1 MRRTCRSRCS
11 TARKWEVATVPR
23 EVPHGSA
30 TLFKVTSPQ
39 HQAGDV
45 VASVTGFAF
54 SPRECRIVLTSACT
68 SCGTALLG
76 DFCHVCGQQRVS
88 GRLTTREFLR
98 DLARRVLRLDA
109 AYARTLWRTLRSPG
123 QLVNDYLNGKRSG
136 ILDPL
141 QYYISAMFTQLLV
154 SSITLIVAPLIDRTS
169 AVSWLGGLGGVV
181 AIKFLFVIWAG
192 LVWRVLFR
200 SDHRNLAEILV
211 FTTYG
216 SATTSLL
223 WTALP
228 LLDLAVPYDLARSE
242 ASVAAV
248 TLGIEVVYM

>member
-1 MRRTCRSRCS
+1 M
-11 TARKWEVATVPR
+11 E
-23 EVPHGSA
+23 
-30 TLFKVTSPQ
+30 SP
-39 HQAGDV
+39 
-45 VASVTGFAF
+45 
-54 SPRECRIVLTSACT
+54 ACT
-68 SCGTALLG
+68 SCGTALIG
-76 DFCHVCGQQRVS
+76 SFCHVCGQQQLS
-88 GRLTTREFLR
+88 GRLTTSEFLR

-123 QLVNDYLNGKRSG
+123 QLVDDYLNGKRSG
-136 ILDPL
+136 IFDPL
-141 QYYISAMFTQLLV
+141 QYYISSMFTQVLV

-169 AVSWLGGLGGVV
+169 AITWLGGLGGVV
-181 AIKFLFVIWAG
+181 AIKFLFIIWAG
-192 LVWRVLFR
+192 FVWRVLFR

-216 SATTSLL
+216 AATTSLL

-248 TLGIEVVYM
+248 TLGIEVVYMTYAVHDWLRRPVWVAFAGVASVLSVGYFGLVLLLGPDHAVSFAPLSVLTRHGTGR